1 MLKGDEAM
9 KITAEILLFS
19 AVTMNAALL
28 TFIAGV
34 LGRVMDDMDVVK
46 FKAFV
51 NSLVFYSKRSP
62 FMLTLLN
69 APFAGAIVFIYF
81 YGLGDRWIITGLAIW
96 CFAGSVAK
104 IIKVPVYKRIAA
116 LDERDVDR
124 LQTERK
130 RLNNGNV
137 FQAALNSIAASV
149 MLLTF
154 LR

>member
-1 MLKGDEAM
+1 M
-9 KITAEILLFS
+9 KITVEILLFAS
-19 AVTMNAALL
+19 VAANAALL

-34 LGRVMDDMDVVK
+34 LRRVMDGMNGPT

-51 NSLVFYSKRSP
+51 NSLVRHSKKSF

-69 APFAGAIVFIYF
+69 APFAGAIFFIYF
-81 YGLGDRWIITGLAIW
+81 YGTSDRWTITGLAIW
-96 CFAGSVAK
+96 FCAGIVAK

>member
-1 MLKGDEAM
+1 M
-9 KITAEILLFS
+9 KITVEILLFAS
-19 AVTMNAALL
+19 VAVNAALL

-34 LGRVMDDMDVVK
+34 LGRVMDGMNGPT

-51 NSLVFYSKRSP
+51 NSLVRHSKKSL

-69 APFAGAIVFIYF
+69 APFAGAIFFIYF
-81 YGLGDRWIITGLAIW
+81 YGTSDRWTITGLAIW
-96 CFAGSVAK
+96 FFAGTVAK
-104 IIKVPVYKRIAA
+104 IIKVPVYRRIAA
-116 LDERDVDR
+116 LDEKDVDR
-124 LQTERK
+124 LRTERK

-137 FQAALNSIAASV
+137 FQAALNSVAAGV